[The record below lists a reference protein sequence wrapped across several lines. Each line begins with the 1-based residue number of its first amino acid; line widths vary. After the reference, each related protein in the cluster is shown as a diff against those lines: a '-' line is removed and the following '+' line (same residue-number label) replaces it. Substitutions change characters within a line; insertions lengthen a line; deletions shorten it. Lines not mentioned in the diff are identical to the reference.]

1 MSCGWSS
8 PARPRPERP
17 AGTHVWRPPGPGGPS
32 KEDRPLDPVTA
43 VVLVK
48 PVPDP
53 RKSRGS
59 VVIDPEKKTV
69 RRQGV
74 PLALNLADRYAL
86 EAIVALKGRGVTRVV
101 ALAMGPPDA
110 EGAVREAL
118 ALGADEAYLL
128 SDRALAGSDA
138 LATARVL
145 AAGCR
150 RIGASLIAMGAES
163 SDAGTGLVGP
173 LLAAI
178 LGLPHVPHC
187 RSVFMGGSRG
197 DEAGTGPLVAAEARV
212 DGRAAKLTAGLPA
225 LLTFDRLDRPPKS
238 PGFAGVVAARSKPFA
253 VWSAAQLGLTA
264 GEVGLAGSPTV
275 VREVRPATVAKRA
288 VIFEGDPDAVA
299 ARVLAVLAEKGVL
312 GDGR

>member
-1 MSCGWSS
+1 M
-8 PARPRPERP
+8 
-17 AGTHVWRPPGPGGPS
+17 
-32 KEDRPLDPVTA
+32 DPVTV

-59 VVIDPEKKTV
+59 VVINPEKKTV

-86 EAIVALKGRGVTRVV
+86 EAALALKGRGVTKVV
-101 ALAMGPPDA
+101 AVAMGPPEA
-110 EGAVREAL
+110 AGTVRETL

-128 SDRALAGSDA
+128 SDRLLAGSDA
-138 LATARVL
+138 LATARAL
-145 AAGCR
+145 AAACR
-150 RIGASLIAMGAES
+150 RAGAGLIAMGAES

-173 LLAAI
+173 LLAAL

-187 RSVFMGGSRG
+187 RGVSVSQEG
-197 DEAGTGPLVAAEARV
+197 EAPGVMAEARV
-212 DGRAAKLTAGLPA
+212 DGRAVKVKAGLPA
-225 LLTFDRLDRPPKS
+225 LLTFDRLDRPPK
-238 PGFAGVVAARSKPFA
+238 PAGFAGVVAARSKPFA
-253 VWSAAQLGLTA
+253 IWSAAELGLTEE
-264 GEVGLAGSPTV
+264 EVGPAGSPTV
-275 VREVRPATVAKRA
+275 VREVRPAAVTRRA
-288 VIFEGDPDAVA
+288 VIFEGDPDTVA